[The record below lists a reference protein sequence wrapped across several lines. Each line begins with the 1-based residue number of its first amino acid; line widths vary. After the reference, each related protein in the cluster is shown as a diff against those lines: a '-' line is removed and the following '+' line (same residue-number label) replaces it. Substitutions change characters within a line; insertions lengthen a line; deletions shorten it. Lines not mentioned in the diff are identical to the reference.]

1 MKQQHAH
8 TLQALFSHPLQ
19 HGLRMS
25 DVEALLKHLGCSVE
39 HLSGHRLKLQ
49 LGNGNALILHS
60 ASGLH
65 HANVD
70 EEGVLRLRRFLQQAG
85 VSPEHPESNPRSA
98 RGDQSKRLVIHLDH
112 RGAKLWWL
120 EGDAVRETTLTPHG
134 LWASHQR
141 LTHRHDRDVAG
152 QRAPLDFDFLKR
164 LSKAVLEADRVLLLG
179 HGHGQS
185 DIRKRLRDHL
195 DQHHPGAAE
204 HLEVEDIDDTRFS
217 DPELIA
223 LARTH
228 FGNLPYR
235 SAAKTP
241 ITDDEEMGET

>member
-19 HGLRMS
+19 HSLRMS
-25 DVEALLKHLGCSVE
+25 DVEALLKHLGGSVE

-49 LGNGNALILHS
+49 LGNGSVLILYS

-85 VSPEHPESNPRSA
+85 INPEHPESNPRSA

-120 EGDAVRETTLTPHG
+120 EGDAVRETTLTPHR
-134 LWASHQR
+134 LWASQQR
-141 LTHRHDRDVAG
+141 LTHRHDRDIAG
-152 QRAPLDFDFLKR
+152 QRAPLDFDFLKQ
-164 LSKAVLEADRVLLLG
+164 LSQAVLEADRVLLLG

-185 DIRKRLRDHL
+185 DARQLLREHL
-195 DQHHPGAAE
+195 DRHHPGATE
-204 HLEVEDIDDTRFS
+204 HLEVENVDDTTRS
-217 DPELIA
+217 SPELIA
-223 LARTH
+223 LARKH
-228 FGNLPYR
+228 FGNLPHR
-235 SAAKTP
+235 SAPKTQV
-241 ITDDEEMGET
+241 TEGD